1 MAEQNDELVPL
12 DEMEDLQDV
21 LSGDGNGQKEQF
33 TAGGRS
39 NTFNE
44 PSSSSI
50 PKTLLMPG
58 GSFINLAMRG
68 NIFSKRLGFALT
80 RVYSKC
86 DRHNYKQGKEWTLLL
101 LAAYCG
107 VNQKRAELVV
117 DAIVGERNR
126 RHAAMGEG
134 MMGKFKSWMS
144 GSD

>member
-1 MAEQNDELVPL
+1 MANFSDELMP
-12 DEMEDLQDV
+12 EMEEVEEETLEK
-21 LSGDGNGQKEQF
+21 SGDGHKKPSDYSLDN
-33 TAGGRS
+33 A
-39 NTFNE
+39 FNQ
-44 PSSSSI
+44 PSDSSI

-134 MMGKFKSWMS
+134 MMGKVKSWVS
-144 GSD
+144 GNSE